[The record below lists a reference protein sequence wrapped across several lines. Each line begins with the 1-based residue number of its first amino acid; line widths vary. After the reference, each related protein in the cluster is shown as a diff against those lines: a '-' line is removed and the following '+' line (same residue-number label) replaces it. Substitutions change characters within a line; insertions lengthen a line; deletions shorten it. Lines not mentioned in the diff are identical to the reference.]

1 MGFFNKIAQG
11 LKKTRDSMMGK
22 VDALLNSF
30 TKIDEDFFEE
40 LEENLIMADVGAVTA
55 ARICDRLQQKGQG
68 GGTCQPGPGAQRLKT
83 NHLSDAGRS
92 QRAGP
97 FHQT

>member
-55 ARICDRLQQKGQG
+55 ARICDRLRKKVKEEGLASPDQVRG
-68 GGTCQPGPGAQRLKT
+68 G
-83 NHLSDAGRS
+83 
-92 QRAGP
+92 
-97 FHQT
+97 

>member
-1 MGFFNKIAQG
+1 MGFFNKIAEG

-40 LEENLIMADVGAVTA
+40 LSILRELIFFNRT
-55 ARICDRLQQKGQG
+55 
-68 GGTCQPGPGAQRLKT
+68 
-83 NHLSDAGRS
+83 HL
-92 QRAGP
+92 
-97 FHQT
+97 